1 MLKLASGFSFF
12 HYNTKIS
19 WNQYCFFEHD
29 FLAFV
34 FLLSTVSNSEIRL
47 DHLIEQIS
55 VSSHISFLK
64 QKWCEEEQTIFARRC
79 FVRFKRISAGPYW
92 PNACNCYD
100 FTLRCTHFDL
110 GMVMSLPYLLSDLCL
125 FIGFI
130 ALIYNAFPYTEG
142 KCYDFICPRSPSSLR
157 LPDVPSSFKQC
168 AELCSLQ

>member
-55 VSSHISFLK
+55 VSSHISK
-64 QKWCEEEQTIFARRC
+64 SMQ
-79 FVRFKRISAGPYW
+79 
-92 PNACNCYD
+92 
-100 FTLRCTHFDL
+100 
-110 GMVMSLPYLLSDLCL
+110 
-125 FIGFI
+125 
-130 ALIYNAFPYTEG
+130 
-142 KCYDFICPRSPSSLR
+142 
-157 LPDVPSSFKQC
+157 
-168 AELCSLQ
+168 